1 MKIIHSIAEFQA
13 WRQSVSSLAFV
24 PTMGNLHAGHL
35 SLVAAAKQHAQ
46 HVAVSIFVN
55 RLQFGQGEDFD
66 AYPRTHEADI
76 AQLIAAGVD
85 VLFLPTEAT
94 LYPNT
99 VQAYQ
104 VEPPEM
110 QSRLEGAFRPG
121 HFRGVATVVL
131 KLFNIVQPNVACFGR
146 KDFQQLAII
155 QGMVADLNVPVRLVA
170 VDTGRASDGLALSS
184 RNGYLSPEQRAIA
197 PQLYQTLCGV
207 RSAILAGEGDFD
219 ELCAQAARQLTAQGW
234 VVDYLSVCDAH
245 QLLPLTKHTLDAP
258 KEKVILA
265 TARLGKTRL
274 LDNLEFVL

>member
-219 ELCAQAARQLTAQGW
+219 ELCAQATRQLTAQGW

>member
-1 MKIIHSIAEFQA
+1 MKIIHNIAEFQA
-13 WRQSVSSLAFV
+13 WRRSVSDLAFV

-234 VVDYLSVCDAH
+234 VVDYLTVCDAH
-245 QLLPLTKHTLDAP
+245 QLLPLAKHTLDAP

>member
-1 MKIIHSIAEFQA
+1 MKIISNIAEFQA
-13 WRQSVSSLAFV
+13 WRRSVSELAFV

-35 SLVAAAKQHAQ
+35 SLVTAAKQCAQ

-76 AQLIAAGVD
+76 AQLTAEGVD
-85 VLFLPTEAT
+85 VLFLPTEDT

-155 QGMVADLNVPVRLVA
+155 KGMIADLNVPVRLVA

-197 PQLYQTLCGV
+197 PQLYQILCGV
-207 RSAILAGEGDFD
+207 RAAILAGEGDFD
-219 ELCAQAARQLTAQGW
+219 ELCAQATRQLTEQGW
-234 VVDYLSVCDAH
+234 VVDYLTVCDAH
-245 QLLPLTKHTLDAP
+245 HLLPLAKHTLDAP
-258 KEKVILA
+258 KEKIILT